1 MNEEE
6 FKKQQRREINRR
18 AYLKRIGGNVKNYSK
33 NSNDDNYINFLEKT
47 KKIEKN
53 EKDLFWSKHQK
64 EKKDKDLFWS
74 KNESES
80 ESESESECE
89 SESDNIDEERYKI
102 DLNYRLNPDI
112 MRKRDENFD
121 KIREENKQKSL
132 YPEYYDKI
140 KNNSFPY
147 LV

>member
-6 FKKQQRREINRR
+6 YKKQQRREINRR

-47 KKIEKN
+47 KKIEK
-53 EKDLFWSKHQK
+53 
-64 EKKDKDLFWS
+64 KDKDLFWS
-74 KNESES
+74 KNENES
-80 ESESESECE
+80 ENE
-89 SESDNIDEERYKI
+89 SESDIDEERYKI

-121 KIREENKQKSL
+121 KIREENKK
-132 YPEYYDKI
+132 
-140 KNNSFPY
+140 
-147 LV
+147 

>member
-64 EKKDKDLFWS
+64 E
-74 KNESES
+74 
-80 ESESESECE
+80 E
-89 SESDNIDEERYKI
+89 SESDEESIRDEDNNIHYDVNDNRNKT
-102 DLNYRLNPDI
+102 DLNYYLNPDN
-112 MRKRDENFD
+112 MRQRD
-121 KIREENKQKSL
+121 KIFEQQRQKEASTRKAVDIAKTL
-132 YPEYYDKI
+132 YPQY
-140 KNNSFPY
+140 F
-147 LV
+147 